1 MRNLSIGAAAL
12 CVIAATPALS
22 ASCHTT
28 GNFESWLSAY
38 RQEAATQGIS
48 QRTLAAAAPYMVYD
62 KRIVGID
69 RGQRVF
75 NKTFLEF
82 SKHLIPAYRLKKG

>member
-1 MRNLSIGAAAL
+1 MRKRLIGAAAL
-12 CVIAATPALS
+12 CLLAAPAS
-22 ASCHTT
+22 AASCHNT
-28 GNFESWLSAY
+28 GNFEIWLSAY
-38 RQEAATQGIS
+38 RKEALAQGIS

-82 SKHLIPAYRLKKG
+82 S